1 MISRRFR
8 PAAVAALGVVAALA
22 SACGGSATSGG
33 TGSDQPAAQSAPS
46 AGTAVDVP
54 VGSQIMNLPLVTS
67 TGKRTSLAAY
77 PGKIVVISDA
87 MTLCQ
92 ETCPLDTAN
101 VVQFARAVD
110 KAGLSDKA
118 VFLSI
123 TVDPARD
130 TPAQL
135 AAYRALYK
143 PVPDNW
149 LMLTGKQADLA
160 ALWKH
165 FGVWWKKVPQDGPP
179 PKNWRTGRPLTYDIE
194 HSDELFLLKDGHER
208 YVFTGAGHIEPGTL
222 PGPMRG
228 FLDEHGVKNLEH
240 PGADS
245 WTVAQALQA
254 MSALTGKHLTD

>member
-1 MISRRFR
+1 M
-8 PAAVAALGVVAALA
+8 VAALGAVVALA
-22 SACGGSATSGG
+22 SACGGSAPDGRGG
-33 TGSDQPAAQSAPS
+33 ADQAMARPAPA

-67 TGKRTSLAAY
+67 TGRRTSLAAY

-101 VVQFARAVD
+101 VVQLARAVD
-110 KAGLSDKA
+110 KAGLSDRT

-149 LMLTGKQADLA
+149 LMLTGTQADLT

-165 FGVWWKKVPQDGPP
+165 FGVWWKKVPQDSPA
-179 PKNWRTGRPLTYDIE
+179 PKNWRTGRPLTYDVE
-194 HSDELFLLKDGHER
+194 HSDELFLLQNGHER
-208 YVFTGAGHIEPGTL
+208 YVFTGAGHVEPGTL
-222 PGPMRG
+222 PAPMRS
-228 FLDEHGVKNLEH
+228 FLDADGVKNLEH
-240 PGADS
+240 PEADG

-254 MSALTGKHLTD
+254 MSALTGKHLTG

>member
-1 MISRRFR
+1 MISDRLR
-8 PAAVAALGVVAALA
+8 PAAVAALGALIALA
-22 SACGGSATSGG
+22 SGCGGSATTGG
-33 TGSDQPAAQSAPS
+33 NAADRPAAQSQPA

-77 PGKIVVISDA
+77 QGKIVVISDA

-101 VVQFARAVD
+101 LVQLARAVD
-110 KAGLSDKA
+110 KAGLAGKT

-149 LMLTGKQADLA
+149 LTLTGTQADLA

-165 FGVWWKKVPQDGPP
+165 FGVWWKKVPQDSPP
-179 PKNWRTGRPLTYDIE
+179 PKNWRTGQPLTYDIE
-194 HSDELFLLKDGHER
+194 HSDALFLLKDGHER
-208 YVFTGAGHIEPGTL
+208 YVFTGAGHVEPGTL
-222 PGPMRG
+222 PTPMRT
-228 FLDEHGVKNLEH
+228 FLDEDGVKNLEH
-240 PGADS
+240 PEGDG

-254 MSALTGKHLTD
+254 MSALTGEHLRG